1 MSLLYLSGFRVGG
14 TNTMTATVAGSAA
27 TIAET
32 TYIAGDLAI
41 TTLWPAGGYGAF
53 SVAVK
58 SAFDTATGSTFTVTI
73 SAAGLYTISRGAN
86 FTLAFSTAADLRLRA
101 ALGFTGDKSGT
112 NTYTSDEVPRY
123 VLAAAVSARSN
134 VSNIYEPDGIVEESV
149 SDGGVAYG
157 TALRTD
163 EKLSDWT
170 QAMESKVQTFTRGNQ
185 TNAQWTWQEFF
196 AHQRMTHPF
205 VVRGPADGDT
215 TDPTYQLRADGAS
228 FRPGRVTS
236 DDDTY
241 WNIGFKC
248 RDLGEANP

>member
-14 TNTMTATVAGSAA
+14 TNTMTATVAGAAA
-27 TIAET
+27 TITEG
-32 TYIAGDLAI
+32 TYIAGTAPV
-41 TTLWPAGGYGAF
+41 TTEWPAGGYSEF
-53 SVAVK
+53 SAAVK
-58 SAFDTATGSTFTVTI
+58 SAFDTATGSTFTVTM
-73 SAAGLYTISRGAN
+73 SAAGLYTISRATN
-86 FTLAFSTAADLRLRA
+86 FTLAFSTAADLRLRQ
-101 ALGFTGDKSGT
+101 ALGFSADKSGS
-112 NTYTSDEVPRY
+112 NSYTSTETPRY
-123 VLAAAVSARSN
+123 IIAAAVSARSN
-134 VSNIYEPDGIVEESV
+134 VSGLYEPDGIVEESV

-170 QAMESKVQTFTRGNQ
+170 QAMESKSATFTRGNA
-185 TNAQWTWQEFF
+185 TTAQWTWQEFF

-205 VVRGPADGDT
+205 AVLGPADGDDT
-215 TDPTYQLRADGAS
+215 QPVYQLRADGAS

-248 RDLGEANP
+248 RDLGEASP